1 MIIYSLHLFLE
12 TLSHS
17 PDANAGHL
25 TTGAQ
30 RMCST
35 KAMGRSILGIATVE
49 ATWAKTFS
57 CNLWSCHGGEIS
69 FLLVTVNVAYQ
80 RY

>member
-1 MIIYSLHLFLE
+1 MY
-12 TLSHS
+12 SHS

-49 ATWAKTFS
+49 ATRAKTFS
-57 CNLWSCHGGEIS
+57 CNLWPRHGGEIS
-69 FLLVTVNVAYQ
+69 LLIITIIISFQ